1 MRYDWK
7 KRGIECI
14 SSTGFDILITFVAH
28 YILDMR
34 REEGIRVHDSV
45 QYE

>member
-1 MRYDWK
+1 MTGK

-34 REEGIRVHDSV
+34 REEGRAHDSV